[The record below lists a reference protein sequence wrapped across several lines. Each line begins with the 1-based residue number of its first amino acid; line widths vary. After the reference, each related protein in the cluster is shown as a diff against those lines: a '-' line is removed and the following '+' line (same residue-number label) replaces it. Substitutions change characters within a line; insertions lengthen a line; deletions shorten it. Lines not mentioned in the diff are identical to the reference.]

1 MCNCTS
7 GNLEIPG
14 SLARRKIDACIDFA
28 ARRALRDAGRLWRL
42 DAGGA
47 WPYSRA
53 MTKAATN
60 LIARRHR
67 LSAVW
72 ADVCA

>member
-14 SLARRKIDACIDFA
+14 SLAQRKIDASVDFA
-28 ARRALRDAGRLWRL
+28 ARRALRNAYGVLTPAGRGLI
-42 DAGGA
+42 AA
-47 WPYSRA
+47 P
-53 MTKAATN
+53 MTNAATN
-60 LIARRHR
+60 LIARRR
-67 LSAVW
+67 RVSAVW